1 MGKND
6 NLTLNDVGELI
17 YRAAQSYLFKGS
29 SDLGVEFYSH
39 KSELQEL
46 MTLEFPD
53 RSRLLIKLFPH
64 KNYNNKL
71 VYRIEVYKTKEGDLR
86 GNKIAFLET
95 QSTEGAQEEIESF
108 VDSFLNQI
116 KL

>member
-17 YRAAQSYLFKGS
+17 YRSAQDNLFRNNIDHGAKFFIQK
-29 SDLGVEFYSH
+29 SDI
-39 KSELQEL
+39 QEL

-53 RSRLLIKLFPH
+53 KSRLLIKLFPH

-95 QSTEGAQEEIESF
+95 QSREASQEEIVSF
-108 VDSFLNQI
+108 VDSFLTQI